1 MYSKYS
7 YDVPGNAEKPT
18 YQMRFGSVVV
28 VPGMLLLVETSNGT
42 IICADIVVLI

>member
-28 VPGMLLLVETSNGT
+28 VPGMLLLVGMLRWVYRVD
-42 IICADIVVLI
+42 IIVLI